1 MDEASRSEAL
11 NLHPIWRPADGDRC
25 GCKKHFRS
33 KSMGKGLSCL
43 ILMLQQTFLLSLCV
57 QSLIL
62 IHILQKKVW
71 ITLIYWNIKFSP
83 FNVHEK
89 KVFFFII
96 MREVCLFYCSDHLS
110 SCLINTRLIFIY
122 LYIFFWYIY
131 RWKDLRCYLKPEE
144 TTLQKI
150 SIRWLTKQSS
160 QFELLSYIL
169 LWWGVIEMEQ
179 T

>member
-1 MDEASRSEAL
+1 MWLQKTFPFKVYGKRAFLSYLNAS
-11 NLHPIWRPADGDRC
+11 AD
-25 GCKKHFRS
+25 FS
-33 KSMGKGLSCL
+33 AE
-43 ILMLQQTFLLSLCV
+43 LMCSVPYFDSYST
-57 QSLIL
+57 
-62 IHILQKKVW
+62 KKVW